1 MYTHCTFG
9 FIRSGSMAFLFFF
22 DKAVFVIIKVNINV
36 DPNTLSTFEEV
47 KYRLSET
54 DSLNVFLHT
63 VKGKIYLMSGGLES
77 ENVFGTG
84 SRETVKPAALS
95 LICK

>member
-1 MYTHCTFG
+1 MGKKRQHG
-9 FIRSGSMAFLFFF
+9 KEVFI
-22 DKAVFVIIKVNINV
+22 IIKVNINAV

-47 KYRLSET
+47 KYRLSEA
-54 DSLNVFLHT
+54 DSLNVFLHA
-63 VKGKIYLMSGGLES
+63 VKGKIYLMSRGLES
-77 ENVFGTG
+77 ENVFRTG